1 MARVTVEDCLEIIPN
16 RFELSVLTSFRAKQI
31 SRGVPPQIESDN
43 DKSSVVALREVAAG
57 CHNVELMRKA
67 YIASF
72 RNTIDTDE
80 VSQHDDTSI
89 IESMNMVQIEDSAM
103 LQEHDSSDEQ
113 EDDIL
118 IENYGDSDDSEE

>member
-31 SRGVPPQIESDN
+31 SRGVPAQIESDN
-43 DKSSVVALREVAAG
+43 DKSSVIALREVAAG
-57 CHNVELMRKA
+57 CHDVDFMRKA
-67 YIASF
+67 YISSF

-80 VSQHDDTSI
+80 VIQHDDNNI
-89 IESMNMVQIEDSAM
+89 IESMNMIQIEDSAM

-113 EDDIL
+113 EDDIV
-118 IENYGDSDDSEE
+118 IENYEVLDDGDE